1 MPYGFIGNAAK
12 NYLSTIVNALSDAHA
27 VHSKNPHVGSSGG
40 AAPPPLPVRNN
51 HQAKDSP
58 ESAMS
63 GGYPLRIGNQSN
75 IVVNEDAYA
84 EILQKIRM
92 TDSGIAE
99 ELYNIATQIEEMCK
113 TIYVVPA
120 TLPKYLAIVESIKS
134 SLDEFQSLAEQT
146 GMQAYEFAS
155 EITRIDRQAR

>member
-1 MPYGFIGNAAK
+1 MPHGFIGNAAHK
-12 NYLSTIVNALSDAHA
+12 YLSSVSSALSSAHA
-27 VHSKNPHVGSSGG
+27 VHSKNPHGGGGSV
-40 AAPPPLPVRNN
+40 APPALPMRNN
-51 HQAKDSP
+51 VNAKNPP

-63 GGYPLRIGNQSN
+63 GGYPTRIGNQTN

-99 ELYNIATQIEEMCK
+99 EIHSIATQIEEMCK

-120 TLPKYLAIVESIKS
+120 TLPKYLAIVGNVKS
-134 SLDEFQSLAEQT
+134 SLGDFQSLAERS
-146 GMQAYEFAS
+146 GMKAYEFS
-155 EITRIDRQAR
+155 NEITRIDGGAR